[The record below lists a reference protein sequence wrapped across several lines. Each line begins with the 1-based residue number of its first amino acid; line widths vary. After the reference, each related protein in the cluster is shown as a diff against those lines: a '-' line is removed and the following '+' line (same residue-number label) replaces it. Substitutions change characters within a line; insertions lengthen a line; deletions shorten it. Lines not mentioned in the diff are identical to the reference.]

1 MPTGLRVR
9 LFAALAEPVVA
20 DSKEN
25 QDLPEEHLAMMKGSS
40 SLLALALLPAAT
52 FAFPASAQDTVT
64 ATKADKA
71 PNLAAGV
78 ADPAWA
84 KAQALTVQLIGGRNF
99 KDGKTTAT
107 MKAVYSGDMLY
118 MLVQYDDP
126 TESVRRGPYQKQPDG
141 SWKKVSDPD
150 DKGGDNNKFYEDK
163 FGLIW
168 NINNSIKGFSQ
179 QGCMVACHVGEAGKP
194 FGNKYLTNEGELGD
208 IWHLKSIRTG
218 YIDQVDDQYLDH
230 TRYDKDKAANA
241 GRKNDPKTGTGG
253 YTDIKL
259 VNGKPEFMH
268 KSGTPA
274 NKTGGTYYL
283 KEEDKAPFDDSK
295 FQPGDEVA
303 SILVAPFTGDRG
315 DLATAIKWSGGKWT
329 AVIAR
334 KLVTGSKF
342 DVQFDNLDGTYE
354 FGIAAFDNAQVRHA
368 FHIGA
373 LKLKF
378 AK

>member
-1 MPTGLRVR
+1 
-9 LFAALAEPVVA
+9 
-20 DSKEN
+20 
-25 QDLPEEHLAMMKGSS
+25 MMNRPS
-40 SLLALALLPAAT
+40 SLFALALLPAA
-52 FAFPASAQDTVT
+52 PSHRQHRRQDTVT
-64 ATKADKA
+64 AHKGGQSTRSRGWRRRSGMGQG
-71 PNLAAGV
+71 AG
-78 ADPAWA
+78 AHRSAR
-84 KAQALTVQLIGGRNF
+84 GGTNF

-107 MKAVYSGDMLY
+107 IKAVYSGDMLY

-126 TESVRRGPYQKQPDG
+126 TESVRRSPYQKQPDG

-163 FGLIW
+163 FALIW
-168 NINNSIKGFSQ
+168 NIGNSIKGFSQ
-179 QGCMVACHVGEAGKP
+179 QGCMAACHVGEPGKP
-194 FGNKYLTNEGELGD
+194 FGNKYTASEGELGD
-208 IWHLKSIRTG
+208 IWHMKSIRTG
-218 YIDQVDDQYLDH
+218 YIGQIDDQYLDH
-230 TRYDKDKAANA
+230 TRYDKDKAADA
-241 GRKNDPKTGTGG
+241 GRKSDPKTGGG

-283 KEEDKAPFDDSK
+283 KEEDKVAFDDSK
-295 FQPGDEVA
+295 FKPGDEVA

-315 DLATAIKWSGGKWT
+315 DIAAAIKWSSGKWT

-354 FGIAAFDNAQVRHA
+354 FGFAAFDNAQVRHA
-368 FHIGA
+368 FHFGA

>member
-1 MPTGLRVR
+1 
-9 LFAALAEPVVA
+9 
-20 DSKEN
+20 
-25 QDLPEEHLAMMKGSS
+25 MMNRPS
-40 SLLALALLPAAT
+40 SLFALALLPAAA

-64 ATKADKA
+64 AIKADKA

-78 ADPAWA
+78 ADPTWA
-84 KAQALTVQLIGGRNF
+84 KARALTVQLIGGRNF

-107 MKAVYSGDMLY
+107 IKAAYSGDMLY

-163 FGLIW
+163 FALIW
-168 NINNSIKGFSQ
+168 NIGNSIKGFSQ
-179 QGCMVACHVGEAGKP
+179 QGCMVACHVGEAPKP
-194 FGNKYLTNEGELGD
+194 FGNKYLANEGELGD

-218 YIDQVDDQYLDH
+218 YIGQVDDQYLDH
-230 TRYDKDKAANA
+230 TRYDKDKSPEA
-241 GRKNDPKTGTGG
+241 GRKSDPKTGGG

-268 KSGTPA
+268 KSAVPA

-283 KEEDKAPFDDSK
+283 KEEDKVPFDDSK
-295 FQPGDEVA
+295 FKPGDEVA
-303 SILVAPFTGDRG
+303 SILVAPLTGDRG
-315 DLATAIKWSGGKWT
+315 DIATAIKWNDGKWT
-329 AVIAR
+329 AVISR
-334 KLVTGSKF
+334 KLVTGSKT
-342 DVQFDNLDGTYE
+342 DVQFENLDGTYE
-354 FGIAAFDNAQVRHA
+354 FGVAAFDNAQVRHA
-368 FHIGA
+368 FHVGA